1 MIVSSIIE
9 SDDRQIDGRRWIHE
23 VHTDSIGVLWDK
35 HYLCEPGF
43 DAQGQLVASAAQ
55 LWTDIVNGEI
65 QTGLTDILTRG
76 ANATPSTIYATMD
89 QLTAAARPLF
99 ATATSQDAVLLGEWF
114 NSLSYAQ
121 LQKAFGFTTAMSYT
135 NFKNAHF
142 VPNANN
148 AAAVR
153 SSVGA

>member
-1 MIVSSIIE
+1 MIVSSVIE

-23 VHTDSIGVLWDK
+23 VHTDQIGVLWHK
-35 HYLCEPGF
+35 FYLCEAAF
-43 DAQGQLVASAAQ
+43 DAQGNLPASAAQ

-65 QTGLTDILTRG
+65 QTDLADILLRG
-76 ANATPSTIYATMD
+76 ANAVVTTVYATMD

-99 ATATSQDAVLLGEWF
+99 ATATSTDAVLLGDWF
-114 NSLSYAQ
+114 NTLSYAQ
-121 LQKAFGFTTAMSYT
+121 LNKAFGFPTVISYT
-135 NFKNAHF
+135 NFKNAYF

-153 SSVGA
+153 SSAGA